1 VSAPATIELPCCPVC
16 EGTGYRPRYFKF
28 GLPLVECRHCGLV
41 YANPRLT
48 PEEIWK
54 RYSPDY
60 FWNEYLPALGVK
72 DGHVDLAYF
81 DARHAAMLQLIARQR
96 PAPGRLIEVG
106 AGGGF
111 FLKAAERA
119 GWSVAGIEISSEGVE
134 FATTRL
140 GLDVRRTSAEDLD
153 FPAGSCDVVVMFD
166 VIEHL
171 LDPVLALERVRTVLR
186 PGGLLVVSTPNLNAV
201 SRFALGSD
209 WAVLSPAEHLYN
221 FSAATLGRLLTR
233 ARFGEVAFEWHY
245 AGLGVYETM
254 NPRYTHAPTSLRN
267 KVFSTLVSTVGPF
280 AYRQVQAMGGA
291 DALLVTATSPR

>member
-1 VSAPATIELPCCPVC
+1 MITLPSCPVC
-16 EGTGYRPRYFKF
+16 DGTGSRPKYHKF
-28 GLPLVECRHCGLV
+28 GLPLVVCDGCGLV

-72 DGHVDLAYF
+72 NGHVDLDYF
-81 DARHAAMLQLIARQR
+81 DARHAAMLQLIARQCPKR
-96 PAPGRLIEVG
+96 GRMVEVG

-119 GWSVAGIEISSEGVE
+119 GWTVAGIEISSEGVE

-140 GLDVRRTSAEDLD
+140 GLDVRRESAEDLN
-153 FPAGSCDVVVMFD
+153 FQAASFDVAVMFD

-171 LDPVLALERVRTVLR
+171 LDPVAALQRVRAVLR
-186 PGGLLVVSTPNLNAV
+186 PGGLLVISTPNLDAV
-201 SRFALGSD
+201 TRLALGSE

-221 FSAATLGRLLTR
+221 FSQKTLGMLLRR
-233 ARFGEVAFEWHY
+233 AGFAGIEFERHY
-245 AGLGVYETM
+245 QGLGVYETM
-254 NPRYTHAPTSLRN
+254 NPRYTHAPASLRN
-267 KVFSTLVSTVGPF
+267 KIYSTLVSTVGPF
-280 AYRQVQAMGGA
+280 TYRQVQALGGA
-291 DALLVTATSPR
+291 DALLATASSPL